1 MDLKP
6 RLAITIGD
14 PAGVGPEVVLK
25 ALSDPA
31 VDGSADYLVVGHK
44 SVLDAAAGTTG
55 VPNAIPVVS
64 SAAEFRGGC
73 AILEVGEIPPGGI
86 PTGQVSAEAGKL
98 SVGYVLEAIRLAKT
112 GTVEAIVTGPINK
125 AAIHKA
131 GYDFPGHTEI
141 LARETDTPK
150 FVMMLVGGPL
160 RVAFVTIHVPL
171 RKIFELITRETVLDT
186 IRITH
191 RALERDFGI
200 EQPRLGVCGLNPH
213 ASDGGRFGDEE
224 DQVIIPAIIEA
235 RREGMQCTGPLP
247 PDTAFYTAKKGVF
260 DAVICQ
266 YHDQGHIPLKL
277 LAFETGVNVTLG
289 LPIIRTSVDHGTAF
303 DIAGQ
308 NQASPASMIEAI
320 KLALSMVEA
329 RRRG

>member
-1 MDLKP
+1 MDKKP
-6 RLAITIGD
+6 RLAITTGD

-25 ALSDPA
+25 ALSNPA
-31 VDGSADYLVVGHK
+31 VEGAADFLVVGHQ
-44 SVLDAAAGTTG
+44 SVLTEAGRTIGVLEVPPTTG
-55 VPNAIPVVS
+55 
-64 SAAEFRGGC
+64 SAAEFGGGC
-73 AILEVGEIPPGGI
+73 AVLEVGAMPPGGI
-86 PTGQVSAEAGKL
+86 PTGEVSAEAGNL
-98 SVGYVLEAIRLAKT
+98 SVGYVLEAIRLAKA
-112 GTVEAIVTGPINK
+112 GEVDAIVTGPIHK
-125 AAIHKA
+125 EAILKA
-131 GYDFPGHTEI
+131 GHGFPGHTEI
-141 LARETDTPK
+141 LAKETDTPK
-150 FVMMLVGGPL
+150 VVMMLVGGPL

-171 RKIFELITRETVLDT
+171 RDIFRLITRESILDT

-191 RALERDFGI
+191 QALESDFGI
-200 EQPRLGVCGLNPH
+200 QQPRLGVCGLNPH

-224 DQVIIPAIIEA
+224 DKVILPAIIEA
-235 RREGMQCTGPLP
+235 RRAGMQCTGPLP
-247 PDTAFYTAKKGVF
+247 PDTAFHTANKGVF